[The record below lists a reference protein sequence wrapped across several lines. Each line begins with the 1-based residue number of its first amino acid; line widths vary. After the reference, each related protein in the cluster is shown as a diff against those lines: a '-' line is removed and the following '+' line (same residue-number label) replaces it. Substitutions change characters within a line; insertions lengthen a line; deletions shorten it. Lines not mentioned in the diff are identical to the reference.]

1 MQLGEKDQVC
11 EVVDSAGRA
20 MISRLSTDDA
30 LRSLGTAPPGLS
42 SAEAQRRLHMYGLNR
57 IEKARGESRL
67 VSFLKQ
73 FGHFFAMI
81 LWVAAGLAFFAEWSE
96 PGQGMAKVGVAI
108 VVVVVVSGVFSFW
121 QEYRAEQTLAG
132 LMGLL
137 PPRADVLRDG
147 KTVELPVEQLVPG
160 DVVLLEE
167 GDHIPADCRLI
178 EAFSA
183 QVNTAVITGC
193 PASQLTSG
201 SGSPSTFQS

>member
-1 MQLGEKDQVC
+1 MRVAEEDRVGA
-11 EVVDSAGRA
+11 VVEGAGRA
-20 MISRLSTDDA
+20 KINRLSNDEA

-42 SAEAQRRLHMYGLNR
+42 TTEAQRRLHTYGLNR

-67 VSFLKQ
+67 ASFLKQ

-81 LWVAAGLAFFAEWSE
+81 LRVAAGLAFFAEWSE

-147 KTVELPVEQLVPG
+147 KTVELPVEPRIVTSPVSNAITSTICSPGSSLVLP
-160 DVVLLEE
+160 
-167 GDHIPADCRLI
+167 
-178 EAFSA
+178 
-183 QVNTAVITGC
+183 C
-193 PASQLTSG
+193 PR
-201 SGSPSTFQS
+201 P